1 MTNIK
6 FENLAGDADTFLDE
20 YRDKKPLLRV
30 GAIPAPHELLT
41 LKEVD
46 DLLTS
51 EAIRPPYFRMA
62 KEGDQIRDGVFTKLT
77 RVQLSHMDDVIDPEK
92 VIEAFQGGATVTWN
106 SMNHF
111 NANLRE
117 VTSTLSR
124 ALGCRSDVVSFLTP
138 GGGVQ
143 GFAPHL
149 DNTEV
154 FVIQLYGQ
162 KKWRVWETITPRP
175 PVGYAL
181 DTQALGEPTMGFVM
195 NPGDVLYLPWG
206 TPHVASSV
214 DQMSFHLSVTT
225 KPRSLSELLQDVV
238 KDITEDDEAFAEQP
252 TLNESRSANV
262 TEALSRAFQRLIF
275 KLGTLDVVETFNRAI
290 ARAARQTGTGHINFF
305 ENLAE
310 SEAALDETS
319 RLIRVEGQRVLTVND
334 APDGKVDVTVGLR
347 TYRMNAKAMPALK
360 ILQENSAIT
369 VADMSAHIGRSAAI
383 TLAKTFLRVGYVKSI
398 EDHQ

>member
-1 MTNIK
+1 MTKIK
-6 FENLAGDADTFLDE
+6 FEDLVGDANTFFDE
-20 YRDKKPLLRV
+20 YRDEKPLLRV

-62 KEGDQIRDGVFTKLT
+62 KGGDQIRDGVFTKLT
-77 RVQLSHMDDVIDPEK
+77 RVQLSHMDDVINPEK

-117 VTSTLSR
+117 ITSTLSR

-154 FVIQLYGQ
+154 FVIQLHGQ
-162 KKWRVWETITPRP
+162 KKWRVWETISPRP

-181 DTQALGEPTMGFVM
+181 DIQALEESTMEFVM

-214 DQMSFHLSVTT
+214 DQMSFHLSITT

-252 TLNESRSANV
+252 TLNKSRVANV
-262 TEALSRAFQRLIF
+262 TEALSRALQLLIL
-275 KLGTLDVVETFNRAI
+275 KLNTLDIAETSKHAI
-290 ARAARQTGTGHINFF
+290 ASAVKQTGAGHINFF

-310 SEAALDETS
+310 SEVALDETS
-319 RLIRVEGQRVLTVND
+319 KLIRVEGQPLLTMSD
-334 APDGKVDVTVGLR
+334 ASDGKVDVNVGPR
-347 TYRMNAKAMPALK
+347 TYRMDANAVPALK
-360 ILQENSAIT
+360 ILQEDSTIA

-383 TLAKTFLRVGYVKSI
+383 TLAKTFLRVGYVQSI
-398 EDHQ
+398 HARQ